1 MCEYSGKLIAWLD
14 RELPDEEATNVEW
27 HLGQCAECRQALSAY
42 EEVSGAFLACY
53 ETSCPHGALGVHLQ
67 AKASVWDKASVW
79 MMSGLAAAAILAA
92 ILLIPP
98 RTEKLPLYVPHPPR
112 APQIGFEQSPA
123 EAPIVRA
130 SSRRNAAQAPV
141 ASPVRL
147 QWIAVEP
154 TVEVALPAEAL
165 FPPGAV
171 PPGFSFIA
179 DVRP

>member
-1 MCEYSGKLIAWLD
+1 MCEYSGRLIAWLD

-27 HLGQCAECRQALSAY
+27 HVGQCAECRQAVSAY

-53 ETSCPHGALGVHLQ
+53 DACCAPKAATDPSR
-67 AKASVWDKASVW
+67 AKATVW
-79 MMSGLAAAAILAA
+79 MMGGLTAAALLVAL
-92 ILLIPP
+92 LLIQPTTEQLTIHAPSPP
-98 RTEKLPLYVPHPPR
+98 HAPKIAFETPP
-112 APQIGFEQSPA
+112 AP
-123 EAPIVRA
+123 APMLHVY
-130 SSRRNAAQAPV
+130 SRRAAAPPSV
-141 ASPVRL
+141 GSPVRPR
-147 QWIAVEP
+147 WIAVEP

>member
-1 MCEYSGKLIAWLD
+1 MCEYSGRLIAWLD
-14 RELPDEEATNVEW
+14 QELPDEEATNVAW
-27 HLGQCAECRQALSAY
+27 HLGQCAECRQAVRVY

-53 ETSCPHGALGVHLQ
+53 EACCAP
-67 AKASVWDKASVW
+67 KAATHPSRANASVW
-79 MMSGLAAAAILAA
+79 MMGGLAAAALLVAL
-92 ILLIPP
+92 LLIQP
-98 RTEKLPLYVPHPPR
+98 RTEQLTIHAPSPPH
-112 APQIGFEQSPA
+112 APQIAFEKPPA
-123 EAPIVRA
+123 PAPMLHA
-130 SSRRNAAQAPV
+130 YSRRATPP
-141 ASPVRL
+141 ASFESRVRP